1 MNVRS
6 HHLSERGVDTLMA
19 FDLRQLGE
27 RCGDD
32 AYAEVPSPVASPG
45 MAGVLVAFVDDVELR
60 RSELGDQ

>member
-6 HHLSERGVDTLMA
+6 HHLPKRGVDALVA
-19 FDLRQLGE
+19 LDLRQASE
-27 RCGDD
+27 CGRND
-32 AYAEVPSPVASPG
+32 AHTKVSSPITSPG